1 MIMDIDRK
9 QNGVKMVGNIIGRE
23 REIKRLDKVMEET
36 ESQLVI
42 VYGRRRVG
50 KTFLINEYFDNRYDF
65 KFTGSLNH
73 L

>member
-1 MIMDIDRK
+1 MKIIFLCVMIMDIDRK

-50 KTFLINEYFDNRYDF
+50 
-65 KFTGSLNH
+65 SL
-73 L
+73 